1 MRLAKRI
8 VSVSVLTSYVL
19 TFGTCF
25 SSQHKTST
33 VDAHA
38 KKFVEE
44 TVTTGSSIKVTP
56 VETEKPV
63 QKKVKRKVKYLTGW
77 TKTSVNVRKK
87 PSVKSDILDTYS
99 FNEKIRY
106 YKLNKKW
113 AKIKYNDTEAY
124 MCIDYISNHKV
135 DYRRYEVP
143 STSGFKSYMSY
154 KCITSTGSEQYKLQ
168 HQRAYT
174 GKYGIR
180 QVDDRFCVAL
190 GSYFASKVGTL
201 FDLILE
207 NGTVIP
213 CILSDQ
219 KADEDTDSQNIVTEH
234 NGCMSEFIV
243 DLNSLA
249 VSAKRQGDISYCNK
263 KWNSPVKY
271 VKVYKNKKD
280 INVED

>member
-1 MRLAKRI
+1 MKITKRI
-8 VSVSVLTSYVL
+8 VSVSILTAYLL
-19 TFGTCF
+19 TFGTCL
-25 SSQHKTST
+25 STSKTTSI
-33 VDAHA
+33 VDAHTEN
-38 KKFVEE
+38 FIEE
-44 TVTTGSSIKVTP
+44 SVTTGSSVEVIP
-56 VETEKPV
+56 VETKKPTV
-63 QKKVKRKVKYLTGW
+63 KKVKRKIKYLTGW

-87 PSVKSDILDTYS
+87 PSTDSDILDTYS

-106 YKLNKKW
+106 YKFNEKW
-113 AKIKYNDTEAY
+113 VKIKYKDTVAY
-124 MCIDYISNHKV
+124 MCKDYISSRKS

-154 KCITSTGSEQYKLQ
+154 KCITSTGSEQYKMQ

-180 QVDDRFCVAL
+180 QVDERFCVAL
-190 GSYFASKVGTL
+190 GSYFTSKVGTL

-219 KADEDTDSQNIVTEH
+219 KADKDTDSQNIITEH

-243 DLNSLA
+243 DLASLKT
-249 VSAKRQGDISYCNK
+249 SAKQRGDISYCNE
-263 KWNSPVKY
+263 KWDSPVKY
-271 VKVYKNKKD
+271 VKVYK
-280 INVED
+280 

>member
-63 QKKVKRKVKYLTGW
+63 QKKVKRKIKYLTGW

-106 YKLNKKW
+106 YKLNK
-113 AKIKYNDTEAY
+113 
-124 MCIDYISNHKV
+124 
-135 DYRRYEVP
+135 
-143 STSGFKSYMSY
+143 
-154 KCITSTGSEQYKLQ
+154 L
-168 HQRAYT
+168 
-174 GKYGIR
+174 
-180 QVDDRFCVAL
+180 
-190 GSYFASKVGTL
+190 
-201 FDLILE
+201 
-207 NGTVIP
+207 
-213 CILSDQ
+213 
-219 KADEDTDSQNIVTEH
+219 
-234 NGCMSEFIV
+234 
-243 DLNSLA
+243 
-249 VSAKRQGDISYCNK
+249 K
-263 KWNSPVKY
+263 KN
-271 VKVYKNKKD
+271 
-280 INVED
+280 

>member
-19 TFGTCF
+19 IFGACF

-38 KKFVEE
+38 KTIVEE
-44 TVTTGSSIKVTP
+44 SVTTGSSIEVTP
-56 VETEKPV
+56 VETEEPV
-63 QKKVKRKVKYLTGW
+63 QKKAKRKVKYLTGW

-87 PSVKSDILDTYS
+87 PSVNSDILDTYS

-106 YKLNKKW
+106 YKFNEKW
-113 AKIKYNDTEAY
+113 AKIKYKDTVAY
-124 MCIDYISNHKV
+124 MCMEYISNRKV

-168 HQRAYT
+168 HQKAYT

-180 QVDDRFCVAL
+180 QVDGRFCVAL
-190 GSYFASKVGTL
+190 GSYFTSKVGTL
-201 FDLILE
+201 FDLVLE

-219 KADEDTDSQNIVTEH
+219 KADKDTDSQNIVTEH

-243 DLNSLA
+243 DLGSL
-249 VSAKRQGDISYCNK
+249 VTSAKQQGDISYCNE

-271 VKVYKNKKD
+271 VKVYKKKG
-280 INVED
+280 VE

>member
-1 MRLAKRI
+1 MRITKRI
-8 VSVSVLTSYVL
+8 VSVSILTAYLL
-19 TFGTCF
+19 TFGTCL
-25 SSQHKTST
+25 STSKTTSI
-33 VDAHA
+33 VDAHTEN
-38 KKFVEE
+38 FIEE
-44 TVTTGSSIKVTP
+44 SVTTGSSVEVIP
-56 VETEKPV
+56 VETKKPTV
-63 QKKVKRKVKYLTGW
+63 KKVKRKIKYLTGW

-87 PSVKSDILDTYS
+87 PSTDSDVLDTYS

-106 YKLNKKW
+106 YKFNEKW
-113 AKIKYNDTEAY
+113 VKIKYKDTVAY
-124 MCIDYISNHKV
+124 MCKNYISSRKA

-180 QVDDRFCVAL
+180 QVDGRFCVAL
-190 GSYFASKVGTL
+190 GSYFTSKVGIL

-219 KADEDTDSQNIVTEH
+219 KADKDTDSQNIITEH

-243 DLNSLA
+243 DLTSLKT
-249 VSAKRQGDISYCNK
+249 SAKQRGDISYCNK
-263 KWNSPVKY
+263 KWDSPVKY
-271 VKVYKNKKD
+271 VKVYK
-280 INVED
+280 